1 MVRAYRF
8 VSLDERD
15 VEQWLEH
22 AALPLSLDE
31 RDMEQWSEHA
41 ALPLSLDER
50 EVEQWLEHA
59 ALCRLMRGT
68 WSNG

>member
-15 VEQWLEH
+15 MEQWLEH
-22 AALPLSLDE
+22 AALSLSLDE
-31 RDMEQWSEHA
+31 RDMEQW
-41 ALPLSLDER
+41 
-50 EVEQWLEHA
+50 LEHT